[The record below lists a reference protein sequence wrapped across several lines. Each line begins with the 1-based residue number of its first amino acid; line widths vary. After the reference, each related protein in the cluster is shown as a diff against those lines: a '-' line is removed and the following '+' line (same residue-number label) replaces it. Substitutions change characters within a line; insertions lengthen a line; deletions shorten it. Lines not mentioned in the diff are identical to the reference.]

1 MPKATANLQETFRH
15 ELKTLPK
22 SDTDE
27 AGFVVV
33 RRLTY
38 GEKIQRRAMTGS
50 MKVNASKGQKD
61 FAGEMQLINEKA
73 TVFDF
78 QHCIVD
84 HNLTKDDEGTPLDF
98 RQLMDIRSLDP
109 RVGEEIDNILNE
121 LNNFD
126 EDDEASGN

>member
-1 MPKATANLQETFRH
+1 
-15 ELKTLPK
+15 
-22 SDTDE
+22 
-27 AGFVVV
+27 
-33 RRLTY
+33 
-38 GEKIQRRAMTGS
+38 MTGS